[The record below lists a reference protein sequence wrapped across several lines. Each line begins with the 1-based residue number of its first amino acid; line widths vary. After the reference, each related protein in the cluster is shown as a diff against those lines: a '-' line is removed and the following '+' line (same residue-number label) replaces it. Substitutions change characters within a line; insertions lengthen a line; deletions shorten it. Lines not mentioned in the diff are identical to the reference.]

1 MVRRICLSDEEMKQ
15 KEEEEEETNLSVRGV
30 KASLHTFS
38 SISSSLDCS
47 LSILSAMAFC
57 TYTKLIINIYLAHEK
72 RGEEGN
78 TYSLEIAVDVVR
90 TDGCVSDEI
99 E

>member
-1 MVRRICLSDEEMKQ
+1 MKERN
-15 KEEEEEETNLSVRGV
+15 KTKGEEEETNLSVRGV

-38 SISSSLDCS
+38 SISSSLVCS

-57 TYTKLIINIYLAHEK
+57 TYTTLMSKIYLTHEK
-72 RGEEGN
+72 RGGN
-78 TYSLEIAVDVVR
+78 TYSLEIAIDVVR